1 MSAENISRRGLLSL
15 VAALAAAGNSKAQ
28 SVRSALGSP
37 PLVHG
42 FAGRK
47 AVSGRFADRL
57 GRERQVADFQGRVVL
72 VNLWSTWCGP
82 CRVEMPSL
90 DRLAAAFPGDL
101 TVLPVSFDGR
111 GWEAI
116 DAFWGKGFSN
126 LTPYLAKDTALT
138 DGYGAL
144 GLPFS
149 VLLDRKGREV
159 ARLPRAAEWDQGAY
173 RVLVARTVANR
184 L

>member
-1 MSAENISRRGLLSL
+1 MSVGTVNRRALLG
-15 VAALAAAGNSKAQ
+15 LAAAFTGAGASLAQPAQ
-28 SVRSALGSP
+28 SVLGSP
-37 PLVHG
+37 PLIYG

-47 AVSGRFADRL
+47 AVNGRFADRQ
-57 GRERQVADFQGRVVL
+57 GRAKQVTDFQGRVVL

-116 DAFWGKGFSN
+116 DAFWGKRFSHM
-126 LTPYLAKDTALT
+126 TPYLAKDTALT

-149 VLLDRKGREV
+149 VLLDRQGREV

-173 RVLVARTVANR
+173 RALVAKTITSRS
-184 L
+184 